1 MVDKIYLNAYAKIN
15 LSLHIENKR
24 LDGFHNIKSLI
35 TFTNLHDEVF
45 IKFSDK
51 NNLSYT
57 GEFKPNSKYFKDDI
71 ILRVLKDL
79 QIKKKLF
86 ISIKKNI
93 PTKSGLASA
102 STNAASLIKGLEK
115 LNLIQKKNI
124 ETYSRFGSDIPA
136 CLYSKNC
143 FIKGT
148 GDKINKKVVFKKFY
162 IILIKPKVSLST
174 KKMYEKFDKLESRK
188 FNFKND
194 NNKLMNKSIFK
205 NDFEKIAR
213 YENKEI
219 NDILNYMTNLEKC
232 KFARMT
238 GSGSCCYAVF
248 TNKTQASEAFESIE
262 KKYKTLWKFFGTNIK

>member
-24 LDGFHNIKSLI
+24 LDGFHNIESLI

-51 NNLSYT
+51 SNLSYT

-71 ILRVLKDL
+71 ILKVLKDL

-115 LNLIQKKNI
+115 LNLIKK
-124 ETYSRFGSDIPA
+124 
-136 CLYSKNC
+136 
-143 FIKGT
+143 
-148 GDKINKKVVFKKFY
+148 KILQHTLDLARIYLHAY
-162 IILIKPKVSLST
+162 IVKIVLLRVLVIRLIK
-174 KKMYEKFDKLESRK
+174 KLFLK
-188 FNFKND
+188 NF
-194 NNKLMNKSIFK
+194 
-205 NDFEKIAR
+205 
-213 YENKEI
+213 
-219 NDILNYMTNLEKC
+219 IL
-232 KFARMT
+232 F
-238 GSGSCCYAVF
+238 
-248 TNKTQASEAFESIE
+248 
-262 KKYKTLWKFFGTNIK
+262 